1 MVFSTVRLLEAAATV
16 LATVAWPI
24 ALLIVASMFRAPLIG
39 LLHRLTSLRHGDL
52 EAQFTLGLER
62 ANQLAPRVLKL
73 VKPSEVTPHIDD
85 ADRVEALF
93 RLAKVSARGAVM
105 DAWRELEL
113 AAVGAGLMRE
123 RSVRGPLGRV
133 SGIAAV
139 EKLAVTGD
147 LSDSVL
153 QLYKELRA
161 LRNQAIGDDFAINE
175 PDARQY
181 VLLCLQLASFFRRM
195 EREQGET

>member
-1 MVFSTVRLLEAAATV
+1 MVFSTVRLLESAAAV
-16 LATVAWPI
+16 LAAVAWPV
-24 ALLIVASMFRAPLIG
+24 ALLIAASMFRAPLVG
-39 LLHRLTSLRHGDL
+39 LLQRLSSFRHGDL
-52 EAQFTLGLER
+52 EAQFTSGLER
-62 ANQLAPRVLKL
+62 ANQLAPRVLKV
-73 VKPSEVTPHIDD
+73 VKPSEVTLHVDD

-113 AAVGAGLMRE
+113 AAVGAGLKRE

-139 EKLAVTGD
+139 EKLAEAGD

-153 QLYKELRA
+153 HLYKELRS
-161 LRNQAIGDDFAINE
+161 LRNQAIGDDFAISE
-175 PDARQY
+175 SDARQY
-181 VLLCLQLASFFRRM
+181 VLLCLQLASFFRRL
-195 EREQGET
+195 ERAEGEA